1 MKKLFRRKSFKYFAV
16 TIAAVCVIA
25 IVCFFCYPFL
35 SSGVN
40 ILTNGLSQVSAEV
53 SENLNKSSYDELLEE
68 NKKLSEENARLRE
81 QAADYYD
88 LQEENERLWKFYD
101 IKKENPTYTYV
112 PSTVIR
118 RDSNDDFY
126 SFTIDAGTSLGISV
140 NDPVITENGLV
151 GIVSECDTS
160 SSKVKTIL
168 SPEIKVGAVD
178 SKTKDSGVIS
188 GSSRYCD
195 DNLTMLT
202 KISSENKISEG
213 DIIKTSGVGGLFPA
227 DIIIGQVKEFSYD
240 DYDASKF
247 TVIEPYEDIR
257 KVSSVLVITD
267 FSTKGQVSLE
277 KSDNTSDTKKTEKET
292 AAAEKRTEEPT
303 AETTDKP
310 TDVPTYE

>member
-1 MKKLFRRKSFKYFAV
+1 MKNLFRRKSFKVFAV
-16 TIAAVCVIA
+16 TIAMVCIFA

-35 SSGVN
+35 SSGIN

-68 NKKLSEENARLRE
+68 NQKLAEENAKLRE
-81 QAADYYD
+81 QVADYYD
-88 LQEENERLWKFYD
+88 LKEENQRLWKFYD

-118 RDSNDDFY
+118 RDSNADFY

-151 GIVSECDTS
+151 GIVSECDAS

-168 SPEIKVGAVD
+168 SPEIKIGAVD

-202 KISSENKISEG
+202 KISSENKIAEG

-227 DIIIGQVKEFSYD
+227 DIIIGQVKEFSFD
-240 DYDASKF
+240 DYDASKY

-267 FSTKGQVSLE
+267 FNTKGQISLE
-277 KSDNTSDTKKTEKET
+277 KSDNSSDTKKSEKET
-292 AAAEKRTEEPT
+292 SATEKPTDEPT
-303 AETTDKP
+303 AETTDE
-310 TDVPTYE
+310 PTYE

>member
-1 MKKLFRRKSFKYFAV
+1 MKKLYRRKSFKPFAL
-16 TIAAVCVIA
+16 TIGIVCVVGI
-25 IVCFFCYPFL
+25 ICFFCYPFL
-35 SSGVN
+35 SSGIN
-40 ILTNGLSQVSAEV
+40 ALTNGLSQVTADV
-53 SENLNKSSYDELLEE
+53 SENINKSSYDELLEE
-68 NKKLSEENARLRE
+68 NKRLSEENAKLRE

-118 RDSNDDFY
+118 RDSNADFY
-126 SFTIDAGTSLGISV
+126 SFTIDAGTTLGISI
-140 NDPVITENGLV
+140 NDPVVTENGLV
-151 GIVSECDTS
+151 GIVTECDAA

-168 SPEIKVGAVD
+168 SPEIKIGAED

-202 KISSENKISEG
+202 KISSENKIAKG

-227 DIIIGQVKEFSYD
+227 DIIVGQVKEFSYD

-267 FSTKGQVSLE
+267 FTTKGQVSLK
-277 KSDNTSDTKKTEKET
+277 KSDTSKTPEKET
-292 AAAEKRTEEPT
+292 SA
-303 AETTDKP
+303 TTSP
-310 TDVPTYE
+310 ESE

>member
-1 MKKLFRRKSFKYFAV
+1 MKKLYRRKSFKVFAV
-16 TIAAVCVIA
+16 TIVAVCVLA

-35 SSGVN
+35 SSGIN

-68 NKKLSEENARLRE
+68 NQKLAEENAKLRE
-81 QAADYYD
+81 QVADYYD
-88 LQEENERLWKFYD
+88 LKEENQRLWKFYN

-118 RDSNDDFY
+118 RDSNADFY

-151 GIVSECDTS
+151 GIVSECDAS

-168 SPEIKVGAVD
+168 SPEIKIGAVD

-202 KISSENKISEG
+202 KISSENKIAEG

-227 DIIIGQVKEFSYD
+227 DIIIGQVKEFSFD
-240 DYDASKF
+240 DYDASKY

-267 FSTKGQVSLE
+267 FNTKGQVSLE
-277 KSDNTSDTKKTEKET
+277 KSDNSSDTKKSEKET
-292 AAAEKRTEEPT
+292 SATEKPTDEPT
-303 AETTDKP
+303 AETTDEQ
-310 TDVPTYE
+310 TYE

>member
-1 MKKLFRRKSFKYFAV
+1 MKKLFRRKSFKFFAV
-16 TIAAVCVIA
+16 TIAAVCVLA

-35 SSGVN
+35 SSGIN

-53 SENLNKSSYDELLEE
+53 SENLNKSSYEELLEE
-68 NKKLSEENARLRE
+68 NQKLAEENAKLRE
-81 QAADYYD
+81 QVADYYD
-88 LQEENERLWKFYD
+88 LKEENQRLWKFYD

-118 RDSNDDFY
+118 RDSNADFY

-151 GIVSECDTS
+151 GIVSECDAS

-168 SPEIKVGAVD
+168 SPEIKIGAVD

-202 KISSENKISEG
+202 KISSENKIAEG

-227 DIIIGQVKEFSYD
+227 DIIIGQVKEFSFD
-240 DYDASKF
+240 DYDASKY

-267 FSTKGQVSLE
+267 FNTKGQVSLE
-277 KSDNTSDTKKTEKET
+277 KSDNSSDTKKSEKET
-292 AAAEKRTEEPT
+292 SATEKPTDEPT
-303 AETTDKP
+303 AETTDEQ
-310 TDVPTYE
+310 TYE

>member
-1 MKKLFRRKSFKYFAV
+1 MKKLYHRKSFKPFVV
-16 TIAAVCVIA
+16 TIGVVCVVGIL
-25 IVCFFCYPFL
+25 CFFCYPFL
-35 SSGVN
+35 SSGIN
-40 ILTNGLSQVSAEV
+40 TLTNGLSQVSANV
-53 SENLNKSSYDELLEE
+53 SENLKKSSYDELLEE
-68 NKKLSEENARLRE
+68 NKRLSEENAKLRQ

-101 IKKENPTYTYV
+101 IKKETPTYTYV

-118 RDSNDDFY
+118 RDSNADFY

-151 GIVSECDTS
+151 GIVTECDAS

-168 SPEIKVGAVD
+168 SPEIKIGAID

-188 GSSRYCD
+188 GNSRYCD

-202 KISSENKISEG
+202 KISSENKIAEG

-240 DYDASKF
+240 DYDTSKF
-247 TVIEPYEDIR
+247 TVIEPFEDIR

-267 FSTKGQVSLE
+267 FTTKGQVSIKKSGDTDTKN
-277 KSDNTSDTKKTEKET
+277 KSDKP
-292 AAAEKRTEEPT
+292 TEEPT
-303 AETTDKP
+303 EEP
-310 TDVPTYE
+310 TFVPTYE

>member
-1 MKKLFRRKSFKYFAV
+1 MKNLHHRKSFKTFAV
-16 TIAAVCVIA
+16 TIGIVCVVG

-40 ILTNGLSQVSAEV
+40 TLTNGLSQVSANV
-53 SENLNKSSYDELLEE
+53 SENINKSSYDELLEE
-68 NKKLSEENARLRE
+68 NKRLSEENAKLRE

-118 RDSNDDFY
+118 RDSNADFY

-140 NDPVITENGLV
+140 NDPVVTENGLV
-151 GIVSECDTS
+151 GIVTECDIS

-168 SPEIKVGAVD
+168 SPEIKIGAID

-202 KISSENKISEG
+202 KISSENKISKG

-247 TVIEPYEDIR
+247 TVVEPYEDVR

-267 FSTKGQVSLE
+267 FTTKGQVSLE
-277 KSDNTSDTKKTEKET
+277 KSNDTDKDNITKKEET
-292 AAAEKRTEEPT
+292 SPTEETTYETT
-303 AETTDKP
+303 AEP
-310 TDVPTYE
+310 SAE

>member
-1 MKKLFRRKSFKYFAV
+1 MKKLFRRKSVKIFAV
-16 TIAAVCVIA
+16 TICAVIVIA
-25 IVCFFCYPFL
+25 SVSYFCYPFL
-35 SSGVN
+35 SSGIN
-40 ILTNGLSQVSAEV
+40 MITNGLSQVTAEV
-53 SENLNKSSYDELLEE
+53 SENLNKSSYNELLEE
-68 NKKLSEENARLRE
+68 NKKLSEENAKLRE

-88 LQEENERLWKFYD
+88 LKEENDRLWKFYN

-118 RDSNDDFY
+118 RDSNADFY

-168 SPEIKVGAVD
+168 SPEIKIGAAD

-202 KISSENKISEG
+202 KISSENKISQG

-227 DIIIGQVKEFSYD
+227 DIIIGEVKEFSYD
-240 DYDASKF
+240 DYDVSKF

-267 FSTKGQVSLE
+267 FNTKGQISLE
-277 KSDNTSDTKKTEKET
+277 KSDNSSNTSKSAKETTATEKT
-292 AAAEKRTEEPT
+292 TAEKPE
-303 AETTDKP
+303 
-310 TDVPTYE
+310 